1 MIAER
6 INSERLVLLGWSRA
20 ILMQIAHP
28 LIAAGV
34 IQHSSFRGGALQA
47 AVRLHHTVSAMLSL
61 TFGSDE
67 RRAAAIA
74 RIRTIHTTVNGT
86 LAAGVGPFPAGTRYS
101 AEDPV
106 LLLWVHA
113 TLLDSTADIY
123 QRVVAPLTADE
134 LDRLCVEA
142 VPVLH
147 ALGGDPATTPR
158 SWDALQ
164 RYMGEVYA
172 SGALAVSDEARELG
186 AAVLTPRA
194 AGIAV
199 PLGGLH
205 ELVAVGLLPDALRAE
220 YGFRWD
226 PMRARRFERTIQT
239 LRRLRRVM
247 PPLAAHWRVARISQA
262 ASKVDS

>member
-1 MIAER
+1 MIAEK
-6 INSERLVLLGWSRA
+6 INRERVVLLGWSRA

-34 IQHSSFRGGALQA
+34 IHHSSFRGGALQA

-61 TFGSDE
+61 TFGSAE

-86 LAAGVGPFPAGTRYS
+86 LAVGVGALPAGTRYS
-101 AEDPV
+101 AEDPA

-113 TLLDSTADIY
+113 TLLDSTVDIY
-123 QRVVAPLTADE
+123 QRVVGPLTVEE
-134 LDRLCVEA
+134 LNLFCVEA
-142 VPVLH
+142 APLVH
-147 ALGGDPATTPR
+147 DLGGDPAATPR

-164 RYMGEVYA
+164 DYMSGVSA
-172 SGALAVSDEARELG
+172 SGVLAVSDEARELG
-186 AAVLTPRA
+186 AAVLSPRA

-205 ELVAVGLLPDALRAE
+205 QLIAVGLLPGALRVE
-220 YGFRWD
+220 YGFGWD
-226 PMRARRFERTIQT
+226 AGRARRFERAIRT
-239 LRRLRRVM
+239 LRVMRRLT
-247 PPLAAHWRVARISQA
+247 PPAVAHWRAARVTQA
-262 ASKVDS
+262 ASQDAS

>member
-74 RIRTIHTTVNGT
+74 RIRTIHTSVNGT
-86 LAAGVGPFPAGTRYS
+86 LATGVGPFPAGTRYS
-101 AEDPV
+101 AEDPA

-134 LDRLCVEA
+134 LDLLCVEA
-142 VPVLH
+142 IPVLH
-147 ALGGDPATTPR
+147 ALGGDPARTPR
-158 SWDALQ
+158 SWAALQ
-164 RYMGEVYA
+164 RYMSEVA
-172 SGALAVSDEARELG
+172 GSGSLAVSDEARELG
-186 AAVLTPRA
+186 TAVLTPRA

-199 PLGGLH
+199 PFGGVH
-205 ELVAVGLLPDALRAE
+205 QLVAVGLLPAALRE
-220 YGFRWD
+220 QYGFPWD
-226 PMRARRFERTIQT
+226 LARERRFERT
-239 LRRLRRVM
+239 LRALRAIRRVT
-247 PPLAAHWRVARISQA
+247 PRLAAHWRAARVSQS
-262 ASKVDS
+262 ASPVSN

>member
-6 INSERLVLLGWSRA
+6 INSERVVLLGWSRA

-61 TFGSDE
+61 TFGGDD
-67 RRAAAIA
+67 RRAAAIE

-86 LAAGVGPFPAGTRYS
+86 LAAGAGPFPAGTRYS
-101 AEDPV
+101 AEDPA

-113 TLLDSTADIY
+113 TLLESTADIY
-123 QRVVAPLTADE
+123 QRVVAPLTADD
-134 LDRLCVEA
+134 LNLLCVEA
-142 VPVLH
+142 APLLH

-158 SWDALQ
+158 TWDALQ
-164 RYMGEVYA
+164 RYMNEVDR
-172 SGALAVSDEARELG
+172 SGVLAVSDEARELG

-199 PLGGLH
+199 PLGGVH
-205 ELVAVGLLPDALRAE
+205 QLVAVGLLPAALRAE
-220 YGFRWD
+220 YGFRWN
-226 PMRARRFERTIQT
+226 PARARRFERT
-239 LRRLRRVM
+239 LRALRAIRHVTPRV
-247 PPLAAHWRVARISQA
+247 AAHWRVARVNQA
-262 ASKVDS
+262 ASQVGN